1 MIRTFLAA
9 AILAAAGAS
18 QAADAPQVAKPQ
30 CDPKPRAP
38 GIGMRNDDFVM
49 KRFNQ
54 DAKRY
59 EDCMKAY
66 VTEHQALAKAN
77 QDAAEAAA
85 DEYNKTIKQ
94 INDEL
99 KSD

>member
-1 MIRTFLAA
+1 MIRTLFAA
-9 AILAAAGAS
+9 AILVGAGACY
-18 QAADAPQVAKPQ
+18 AVDAPQVAKPQ

-38 GIGMRNDDFVM
+38 GIGMRNDDFAM
-49 KRFNQ
+49 KRFNR

-66 VTEHQALAKAN
+66 IAEHQAIAKAN
-77 QDAAEAAA
+77 QDAAGAAA
-85 DEYNKTIKQ
+85 DEYNKTIKEL
-94 INDEL
+94 NDEL